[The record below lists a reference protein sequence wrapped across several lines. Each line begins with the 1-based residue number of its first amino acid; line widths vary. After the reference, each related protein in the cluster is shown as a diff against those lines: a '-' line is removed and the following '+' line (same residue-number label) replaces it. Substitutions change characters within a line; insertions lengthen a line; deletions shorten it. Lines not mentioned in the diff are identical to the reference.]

1 MKKLHRLPDE
11 RLPTE
16 GPLFYASLRES
27 LQDVLDI
34 GTGNGSWAIDY
45 GTIVPYDSISTN
57 ELPADRYPS
66 AHVIGVDISA
76 VQPVQ

>member
-11 RLPTE
+11 CLRAE
-16 GPLFYASLRES
+16 GPLFYASLGES

-34 GTGNGSWAIDY
+34 GTGNGNWAIDY

-57 ELPADRYPS
+57 ALLADRYPS
-66 AHVIGVDISA
+66 AHVLGVDISP
-76 VQPVQ
+76 VQPV